1 MFSGKIIIYKLLI
14 YLFIYREGHLKTS
27 SINYNINT
35 TDSFVH
41 LTNYSVQ
48 KYNKDFSK
56 FEEGNEVSF
65 SDFQTFLDKE
75 YQNNKINVYDDLLKK
90 MNDIIKISML
100 SVKDKINMF
109 DRQHSFEIFGYDFIF
124 DNEFNPFLLE
134 INTNPGLE
142 ESSKLIKMLVP
153 RMIDDAFRLTID
165 ELFETKY
172 SFSMEDGYN
181 SPYQVPGYTNQ
192 ENLWDYICNIRFKKI
207 DLDNN
212 INYKQNRSPKK

>member
-1 MFSGKIIIYKLLI
+1 
-14 YLFIYREGHLKTS
+14 
-27 SINYNINT
+27 
-35 TDSFVH
+35 
-41 LTNYSVQ
+41 
-48 KYNKDFSK
+48 
-56 FEEGNEVSF
+56 
-65 SDFQTFLDKE
+65 
-75 YQNNKINVYDDLLKK
+75 

-100 SVKDKINMF
+100 SVKDKINIF

-153 RMIDDAFRLTID
+153 RMIDDALRLTID